1 MDKNKETENKKKQ
14 EEMQKDASELFREAF
29 YAKAEEIEDRA
40 KATELEIDGAR
51 MEALYQR
58 ILKNMAET
66 TGEPT
71 EEPTEKPT
79 GEPTEEPD
87 KSGIPL
93 EQAAEK
99 QVEGK
104 QIEEKE
110 PAPKTSKKILPIW
123 KRPLYHTGR
132 WVAVLVL
139 VCVGVVGVSI
149 QSQAGKDGLWSS
161 IQRLIGVESR
171 WEQKNN
177 DENRMYTDT
186 DEWKAIAK
194 IEEKLGIVMPEFYYW
209 PKTIPF
215 SEYIVDEVADA
226 FTMVYQN
233 DMSVVYFEGWKN
245 VKDISELRSWENEG
259 KTRYEEHGGVKYK
272 IIENNNENTGNISY
286 YIEWT
291 VNDISF
297 LLSGMSDMNEIEKI
311 LKNIKN

>member
-14 EEMQKDASELFREAF
+14 EEMQKDASELFRKAF

-58 ILKNMAET
+58 ILKNVAET
-66 TGEPT
+66 
-71 EEPTEKPT
+71 T

-87 KSGIPL
+87 KSGTPL

-110 PAPKTSKKILPIW
+110 PAQKTSKKILPMW

-161 IQRLIGVESR
+161 IQRLIGVDSR
-171 WEQKNN
+171 WEQKDN
-177 DENRMYTDT
+177 DENREYSDPEEVKAVRDIEDT
-186 DEWKAIAK
+186 
-194 IEEKLGIVMPEFYYW
+194 LGIVLPEFFYW
-209 PKTIPF
+209 PKTILF
-215 SEYIVDEVADA
+215 SEYIVDEDTDA
-226 FTMVYQN
+226 FTMVYQS
-233 DMSVVYFEGWKN
+233 DTSIVYFEGWN
-245 VKDISELRSWENEG
+245 SGGDASTMRSWENEG
-259 KTRYEEHGGVKYK
+259 KVTYQEYGGTKYR
-272 IIENNNENTGNISY
+272 IVENSDEKKNNKTYYLEWDKEN
-286 YIEWT
+286 
-291 VNDISF
+291 DRF
-297 LLSGMSDMNEIEKI
+297 LLSGITDMSEVEKI
-311 LKNIKN
+311 LRNIKN

>member
-14 EEMQKDASELFREAF
+14 EEMQKDASELFRKAF

-58 ILKNMAET
+58 ILKNVAET

-71 EEPTEKPT
+71 GEPTEKPT

-87 KSGIPL
+87 KSGTPL

-110 PAPKTSKKILPIW
+110 PAQKTSKKILPMW

-161 IQRLIGVESR
+161 IQRLIGVDSR
-171 WEQKNN
+171 WEQKDN
-177 DENRMYTDT
+177 DENREYSDP
-186 DEWKAIAK
+186 EEVKAIRD
-194 IEEKLGIVMPEFYYW
+194 IEDKLGISLPEFFYW
-209 PKTIPF
+209 PSNLLF
-215 SEYIVDEVADA
+215 YEYKIDESTDT
-226 FTMVYQN
+226 FTMVYEKN
-233 DMSVVYFEGWKN
+233 AEVVYFEGWYN
-245 VKDISELRSWENEG
+245 MSDVSAMSSWESEG
-259 KTRYEEHGGVKYK
+259 EVTYQEYGDVKYK
-272 IIENNNENTGNISY
+272 IVEDNKKNEKEKVYSLEWIVDNIRFS
-286 YIEWT
+286 
-291 VNDISF
+291 
-297 LLSGMSDMNEIEKI
+297 LSGIDDMEELEKI
-311 LKNIKN
+311 LENIKN

>member
-14 EEMQKDASELFREAF
+14 EEMQKDASELFRKAF

-58 ILKNMAET
+58 ILKNVAET

-87 KSGIPL
+87 KSGTPL
-93 EQAAEK
+93 EQAVEK

-110 PAPKTSKKILPIW
+110 PAQKTSKKILPMW

-161 IQRLIGVESR
+161 IQRLIGVDSR

-177 DENRMYTDT
+177 DENREYSDPE
-186 DEWKAIAK
+186 EWKAIAE
-194 IEEKLGIVMPEFYYW
+194 IEDELNIIVPEFYYW
-209 PKTIPF
+209 PKSMKF
-215 SEYIVDEVADA
+215 VEYKIDKDTNT

-233 DMSVVYFEGWKN
+233 KTLTAYFEGWKN
-245 VKDISELRSWENEG
+245 ETDVSAMRSWENESNATY
-259 KTRYEEHGGVKYK
+259 KEYGGTKYK
-272 IIENNNENTGNISY
+272 ITEVDDESIEGRTYYSEWNANNTR
-286 YIEWT
+286 
-291 VNDISF
+291 F
-297 LLSGMSDMNEIEKI
+297 LLSGLADMEEIEKI

>member
-14 EEMQKDASELFREAF
+14 EEMQKDASELFRKAF

-40 KATELEIDGAR
+40 NATDLEIDGAR

-58 ILKNMAET
+58 ILKNVAET
-66 TGEPT
+66 
-71 EEPTEKPT
+71 T

-87 KSGIPL
+87 KSGTPL

-110 PAPKTSKKILPIW
+110 PAPKTSKKILPMR
-123 KRPLYHTGR
+123 KRHLYHAGR

-161 IQRLIGVESR
+161 IQRLIGVDSR
-171 WEQKNN
+171 WEQKDN

-194 IEEKLGIVMPEFYYW
+194 IEEELGIIVPQFYYW
-209 PKTIPF
+209 PKTIVF
-215 SEYIVDEVADA
+215 SEYKIDKDADT
-226 FTMVYQN
+226 FTMTYQS
-233 DMSVVYFEGWKN
+233 DTSVVYFEGWKN
-245 VKDISELRSWENEG
+245 VEDISELRSWESEG
-259 KTRYEEHGGVKYK
+259 KVRYEELGGVKYK
-272 IIENNNENTGNISY
+272 IVENSNENTENASY
-286 YIEWT
+286 YLEWT
-291 VNDISF
+291 VGDVSF
-297 LLSGMSDMNEIEKI
+297 LVSGMSDMNEIKKI

>member
-14 EEMQKDASELFREAF
+14 EEMQKDASKLFRKAF

-58 ILKNMAET
+58 ILKNVAET
-66 TGEPT
+66 
-71 EEPTEKPT
+71 T

-87 KSGIPL
+87 KSGTPL

-110 PAPKTSKKILPIW
+110 PAQKTSKKILPMW

-171 WEQKNN
+171 WEQKDN
-177 DENRMYTDT
+177 DENREYSDPEEVKAVRDIEDT
-186 DEWKAIAK
+186 
-194 IEEKLGIVMPEFYYW
+194 LGVSLPEFFYW

-233 DMSVVYFEGWKN
+233 DRAVVYFEGWKN
-245 VKDISELRSWENEG
+245 VEDISELRSWENEG
-259 KTRYEEHGGVKYK
+259 KTKYEEYGGIKYK
-272 IIENNNENTGNISY
+272 IVENSNENTENENY
-286 YIEWT
+286 YLEWT
-291 VNDISF
+291 VGDVSF